1 MNREQREAVRMGKV
15 DFVVTRDKTLSTYNY
30 RLISKEKF
38 YLEGKVRV
46 YYLYEL
52 IPPDER
58 QTPPQLAPV
67 PTYENT
73 ERRTRFYRF
82 GEFSSVNSLTV
93 LCGRAIITVSDIK
106 FGGFAI

>member
-52 IPPDER
+52 IPPNER
-58 QTPPQLAPV
+58 H
-67 PTYENT
+67 
-73 ERRTRFYRF
+73 TRADIRKTLREEPDFIA
-82 GEFSSVNSLTV
+82 SVNFLRST
-93 LCGRAIITVSDIK
+93 R
-106 FGGFAI
+106 

>member
-1 MNREQREAVRMGKV
+1 MGKV

-52 IPPDER
+52 IAPKGRHLGLRNFEQSKPDFI
-58 QTPPQLAPV
+58 A
-67 PTYENT
+67 
-73 ERRTRFYRF
+73 
-82 GEFSSVNSLTV
+82 SVNFLRST
-93 LCGRAIITVSDIK
+93 R
-106 FGGFAI
+106 

>member
-52 IPPDER
+52 IPPNER
-58 QTPPQLAPV
+58 HSPAAACARADIRKTLREEPDFIA
-67 PTYENT
+67 
-73 ERRTRFYRF
+73 
-82 GEFSSVNSLTV
+82 SVNFLRST
-93 LCGRAIITVSDIK
+93 R
-106 FGGFAI
+106 